1 LAQSGLRFR
10 PCSAGYIGAH
20 LREQGGRLLR
30 AWRGLLAAA
39 VTPLGL
45 LAYMLYLAHAYND
58 PLAFVHEEEKWGR
71 TFSWTHWPH
80 ILPSW
85 PMTTTVAID
94 TLTVLIFAVLV
105 VAVALRM
112 RLSYGVFVVPTF
124 LVSFL
129 SEGTHT
135 TAMTRYVL
143 MLIPCYVLLGVWGR
157 ARRVDQLVTLVSL
170 PLMIY
175 VVVLFCH
182 WAGPV

>member
-1 LAQSGLRFR
+1 
-10 PCSAGYIGAH
+10 
-20 LREQGGRLLR
+20 
-30 AWRGLLAAA
+30 
-39 VTPLGL
+39 
-45 LAYMLYLAHAYND
+45 
-58 PLAFVHEEEKWGR
+58 
-71 TFSWTHWPH
+71 
-80 ILPSW
+80 
-85 PMTTTVAID
+85 
-94 TLTVLIFAVLV
+94 
-105 VAVALRM
+105 M

-175 VVVLFCH
+175 VAVLFCH